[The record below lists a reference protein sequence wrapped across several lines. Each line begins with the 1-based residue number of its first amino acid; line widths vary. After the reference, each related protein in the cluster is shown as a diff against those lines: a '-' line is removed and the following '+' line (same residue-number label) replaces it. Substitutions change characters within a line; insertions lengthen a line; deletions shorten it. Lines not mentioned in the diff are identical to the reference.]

1 MDEQEHIRQRYER
14 RKQHPSERYS
24 MENPYVQRVVVER
37 QTAYA
42 NVLYKY
48 FKDPK
53 EVKVLE
59 VGAGAGFN
67 LHFFL
72 QAGVPPE
79 QLYAN
84 ELLEDRIALLRKA
97 FPGINVLPGDARAI
111 AETDFD
117 LIFQSTVL
125 SSILDE
131 SFRKE
136 LCANL
141 WGKLKL
147 GGIFL
152 SYDFAFNNPRNPDV
166 AKVTVAQLK
175 EYFPQGTI
183 EVVKKVT
190 LAPPIGR
197 RVGKG
202 YGFFNTFPF
211 LRSHRVVVI
220 RK

>member
-1 MDEQEHIRQRYER
+1 MSDELKHMEERYER
-14 RKQHPSERYS
+14 RKEGRKKESS
-24 MENPYVQRVVVER
+24 AYVNRVVIER

-42 NVLYKY
+42 DVLYKY

-79 QLYAN
+79 QLFAN
-84 ELLEDRIALLRKA
+84 ELLEDRVAVLQKS
-97 FPGINVLPGDARAI
+97 FPGISVLPGDARAI

-131 SFRKE
+131 DFRKE
-136 LCANL
+136 LCASL
-141 WGKLKL
+141 WEKLKP

-166 AKVTVAQLK
+166 GKVTVAQLK
-175 EYFPQGTI
+175 EYFPEGTI

-202 YGFFNTFPF
+202 YGFFNAFPF
-211 LRSHRVVVI
+211 LRTHRVVVI